1 MRARE
6 DEKNDQL
13 QRPLVIDIGGGG
25 GNRTRVQNASR
36 LPELQPYVQYE
47 GASSAIQEL
56 PENIRTDIQ
65 VRSRREWAV

>member
-36 LPELQPYVQYE
+36 LPELQPYQQY
-47 GASSAIQEL
+47 GATSLAFQGF
-56 PENIRTDIQ
+56 
-65 VRSRREWAV
+65 V

>member
-36 LPELQPYVQYE
+36 LPELQPCLQYGARLLSFQGFVQN
-47 GASSAIQEL
+47 S
-56 PENIRTDIQ
+56 
-65 VRSRREWAV
+65 